1 MDTQVSVKPRGNPA
15 WHKGMKQVVPNP
27 GGRPKALVN
36 VRELAR
42 TYTEDAI
49 ERMARVMKNDLHPQ
63 QLAACMALLDR
74 AWGKPEQHITT
85 DASTWDA
92 MGFGE
97 RAMLARALE
106 IIAAAGLDINDA
118 PAIDVTPTSAVSDAP
133 HTDDSV
139 SDANHPNTD
148 DKTTP

>member
-1 MDTQVSVKPRGNPA
+1 MDTQISVQPRGNPA
-15 WHKGMKQVVPNP
+15 WHKGMKQAHNP
-27 GGRPKALVN
+27 MGRPKALVN

-49 ERMARVMKNDLHPQ
+49 ERMSRIMKNDKHPQ

-85 DASTWDA
+85 DMSTWDSMA
-92 MGFGE
+92 YTE

-106 IIAAAGLDINDA
+106 IIAAAGLDINADTSA
-118 PAIDVTPTSAVSDAP
+118 PAIDITPSVVETQSPP
-133 HTDDSV
+133 HTDDSIT
-139 SDANHPNTD
+139 APKPL
-148 DKTTP
+148 DK